1 VPAAAVIPAPIA
13 HTNIAAVKTL
23 VVERR
28 PITGFWKEGRRLG
41 GVRSW
46 GPHHLSVDPGD
57 TWGLRPL
64 TRRSSRGFGPNHEG
78 GRGSNPY
85 GFPVRSEEE
94 LGPAQRRRIWAVETG
109 SGDFG
114 HPVHV
119 DPCCP
124 DGGDTVAAPPLVT
137 RVTPVSG
144 AFMST
149 YDSFTHIGRS
159 FPGILG
165 SRNAYDIRLPSR
177 GSSGFGLAPLESWT
191 KPSVTESTCSEQA
204 HVRLE

>member
-41 GVRSW
+41 GARSW

-57 TWGLRPL
+57 TWGLRPP

-78 GRGSNPY
+78 GRGSSPS

-94 LGPAQRRRIWAVETG
+94 
-109 SGDFG
+109 
-114 HPVHV
+114 
-119 DPCCP
+119 
-124 DGGDTVAAPPLVT
+124 
-137 RVTPVSG
+137 
-144 AFMST
+144 
-149 YDSFTHIGRS
+149 
-159 FPGILG
+159 
-165 SRNAYDIRLPSR
+165 
-177 GSSGFGLAPLESWT
+177 
-191 KPSVTESTCSEQA
+191 
-204 HVRLE
+204 